1 MRKYSINENYVASNG
16 QQVFNIEKPFV
27 NDTISI
33 FVNGILQVLG
43 ENKDYLTVQDTGK
56 IIFNKP
62 LTEGDIVSVI
72 STIASN
78 KINLE
83 IISSGKADKPNS
95 LYKKYG
101 TVKRFKPN
109 NVYEVQL
116 CLDKDIIK
124 WNFVSHLNPL
134 SEGDIVSVIS
144 TVASKKINLEI
155 ISPGKADKPNAL
167 YKKYGTVK
175 RFKPNNVYEVQ
186 LCLDKDII
194 KWNFISHINPLF
206 VSSKKIWEDIGEFI
220 EGFTERYINSM
231 IYRNSVEVI
240 ELIDELANQEEAI
253 ENVTYEINEDGDYTT
268 TYRAVKNWV
277 KFKTE
282 IELVMAR
289 YYGISYRY
297 GSIRKEIGDISIEKS
312 TKLPYIDNLLD
323 RLKDQF
329 EEADKV
335 IRGLNIVASA
345 VKANDNYSYEDWER
359 TTNF

>member
-1 MRKYSINENYVASNG
+1 MRKYSVNENYVASNE

-27 NDTISI
+27 NDTISV
-33 FVNGILQVLG
+33 FVNGVLQILG
-43 ENKDYLTVQDTGK
+43 EDKDYLTVQDTGK
-56 IIFNKP
+56 VIFNEP
-62 LTEGDIVSVI
+62 LSEGDIVSVI
-72 STIASN
+72 STVASN

-83 IISSGKADKPNS
+83 IISSGKADKPN
-95 LYKKYG
+95 
-101 TVKRFKPN
+101 
-109 NVYEVQL
+109 
-116 CLDKDIIK
+116 
-124 WNFVSHLNPL
+124 
-134 SEGDIVSVIS
+134 
-144 TVASKKINLEI
+144 
-155 ISPGKADKPNAL
+155 AL

-175 RFKPNNVYEVQ
+175 RLKPNNVYEVH

-194 KWNFISHINPLF
+194 KWDFVSHLNPLF

-231 IYRNSVEVI
+231 LYRNSVEVI

-253 ENVTYEINEDGDYTT
+253 ENVTYEINEDGDYIT
-268 TYRAVKNWV
+268 TYRAIKNWV

-297 GSIRKEIGDISIEKS
+297 GSIRKEVGDISIEKS

-335 IRGLNIVASA
+335 IRGLNTVASA
-345 VKANDNYSYEDWER
+345 IKGGNNYSYEDWER

>member
-1 MRKYSINENYVASNG
+1 MRKYSVNENYVASNE

-27 NDTISI
+27 NDTISV
-33 FVNGILQVLG
+33 FVNGVLQVLG
-43 ENKDYLTVQDTGK
+43 EDKDYLTVQDTGK
-56 IIFNKP
+56 VIFN
-62 LTEGDIVSVI
+62 E
-72 STIASN
+72 
-78 KINLE
+78 
-83 IISSGKADKPNS
+83 
-95 LYKKYG
+95 
-101 TVKRFKPN
+101 
-109 NVYEVQL
+109 
-116 CLDKDIIK
+116 
-124 WNFVSHLNPL
+124 PL

-144 TVASKKINLEI
+144 TVASNKINLEI
-155 ISPGKADKPNAL
+155 VSSGKADKPNAL

-175 RFKPNNVYEVQ
+175 RLKPNNVYEVH
-186 LCLDKDII
+186 LCLDKDIV
-194 KWNFISHINPLF
+194 KWNFVSHLNPLF

-231 IYRNSVEVI
+231 LYRNSVEVI
-240 ELIDELANQEEAI
+240 ELIDELANQEEAV
-253 ENVTYEINEDGDYTT
+253 ENVTYEINEDGDYIT
-268 TYRAVKNWV
+268 TYRAIKNWV

-297 GSIRKEIGDISIEKS
+297 GSIRKEVGDISIEKS

-335 IRGLNIVASA
+335 IRGLNTVASA
-345 VKANDNYSYEDWER
+345 IKGGNNYSYEDWER

>member
-1 MRKYSINENYVASNG
+1 MRKYSVNENYVASNE

-27 NDTISI
+27 NDTISV
-33 FVNGILQVLG
+33 FVNGVLQVLG
-43 ENKDYLTVQDTGK
+43 EDKDYLTVQDTGK
-56 IIFNKP
+56 VIFNKP
-62 LTEGDIVSVI
+62 LSEGDIVSVI
-72 STIASN
+72 STVASN

-83 IISSGKADKPNS
+83 IISSGKADKPNA

-101 TVKRFKPN
+101 TVKRLKPN

-116 CLDKDIIK
+116 CLDKDIVK
-124 WNFVSHLNPL
+124 WNFVSHL
-134 SEGDIVSVIS
+134 
-144 TVASKKINLEI
+144 
-155 ISPGKADKPNAL
+155 
-167 YKKYGTVK
+167 
-175 RFKPNNVYEVQ
+175 
-186 LCLDKDII
+186 
-194 KWNFISHINPLF
+194 NPLF

-268 TYRAVKNWV
+268 AYRAIKNWV

-297 GSIRKEIGDISIEKS
+297 GSIRKEVGDISIEKS

-335 IRGLNIVASA
+335 IRGLNTVASA
-345 VKANDNYSYEDWER
+345 IKGGDNYSYEDWER

>member
-1 MRKYSINENYVASNG
+1 MRKYSVNENYVASNE

-27 NDTISI
+27 NDTISV
-33 FVNGILQVLG
+33 FVNGVLQVLG
-43 ENKDYLTVQDTGK
+43 EDKDYLTVQDTGK
-56 IIFNKP
+56 VIFN
-62 LTEGDIVSVI
+62 E
-72 STIASN
+72 
-78 KINLE
+78 
-83 IISSGKADKPNS
+83 
-95 LYKKYG
+95 
-101 TVKRFKPN
+101 
-109 NVYEVQL
+109 
-116 CLDKDIIK
+116 
-124 WNFVSHLNPL
+124 PL

-155 ISPGKADKPNAL
+155 VSSGKADKPNAL

-175 RFKPNNVYEVQ
+175 RLKPNNVYEVH

-194 KWNFISHINPLF
+194 KWNFVSHLNPLF

-231 IYRNSVEVI
+231 LYRNSVEVI
-240 ELIDELANQEEAI
+240 ELIDELANQEEAV

-268 TYRAVKNWV
+268 AYRAVKNWV

-297 GSIRKEIGDISIEKS
+297 GSIRKEVGDISIEKS
-312 TKLPYIDNLLD
+312 TKLPYIDNLLN

-335 IRGLNIVASA
+335 IRGLNTVASA
-345 VKANDNYSYEDWER
+345 IKGGDNYSYEDWER

>member
-1 MRKYSINENYVASNG
+1 MRKYSVNENYVASNE

-27 NDTISI
+27 NDTISV
-33 FVNGILQVLG
+33 FVNGVLQVLG
-43 ENKDYLTVQDTGK
+43 EDKDYLTVQDTGK
-56 IIFNKP
+56 VIFN
-62 LTEGDIVSVI
+62 E
-72 STIASN
+72 
-78 KINLE
+78 
-83 IISSGKADKPNS
+83 
-95 LYKKYG
+95 
-101 TVKRFKPN
+101 
-109 NVYEVQL
+109 
-116 CLDKDIIK
+116 
-124 WNFVSHLNPL
+124 PL

-144 TVASKKINLEI
+144 TVASNKINLEI
-155 ISPGKADKPNAL
+155 VSSGKADKPNAL

-175 RFKPNNVYEVQ
+175 RLKPNNVYEVH

-194 KWNFISHINPLF
+194 KWDFVSHLNPLF

-240 ELIDELANQEEAI
+240 ELIDELANQEEAV
-253 ENVTYEINEDGDYTT
+253 ENVTYEINEDGDYIT
-268 TYRAVKNWV
+268 TYRAIKNWV

-297 GSIRKEIGDISIEKS
+297 GSIRKEVGDISIEKS

-335 IRGLNIVASA
+335 IRGLNTVASA
-345 VKANDNYSYEDWER
+345 IKGGDNYSYEDWER

>member
-1 MRKYSINENYVASNG
+1 MRKYSINENYVASNE
-16 QQVFNIEKPFV
+16 QQVFNIEKSFV
-27 NDTISI
+27 NDTISV
-33 FVNGILQVLG
+33 FVNGVLQVLG
-43 ENKDYLTVQDTGK
+43 EDKDYLTVQDTGK
-56 IIFNKP
+56 VIFN
-62 LTEGDIVSVI
+62 E
-72 STIASN
+72 
-78 KINLE
+78 
-83 IISSGKADKPNS
+83 
-95 LYKKYG
+95 
-101 TVKRFKPN
+101 
-109 NVYEVQL
+109 
-116 CLDKDIIK
+116 
-124 WNFVSHLNPL
+124 PL

-155 ISPGKADKPNAL
+155 VSSGKADKPNAL

-175 RFKPNNVYEVQ
+175 RLKPNNVYEVH

-194 KWNFISHINPLF
+194 KWNFVSHLNPLF

-240 ELIDELANQEEAI
+240 ELIDELANQEEAV

-268 TYRAVKNWV
+268 TYRAIKNWV

-297 GSIRKEIGDISIEKS
+297 GSIRKEVGDISIEKS

-335 IRGLNIVASA
+335 IRGLNTVASA
-345 VKANDNYSYEDWER
+345 IKGGDNYSYEDWER

>member
-1 MRKYSINENYVASNG
+1 MRKYSVNENYVASNE

-27 NDTISI
+27 NDTISV
-33 FVNGILQVLG
+33 FVNGVLQVLG
-43 ENKDYLTVQDTGK
+43 EDKDYLTVQDTGK
-56 IIFNKP
+56 VIFNKP
-62 LTEGDIVSVI
+62 LSEGDIVSVI
-72 STIASN
+72 STVASN

-83 IISSGKADKPNS
+83 IISSGKADKPN
-95 LYKKYG
+95 
-101 TVKRFKPN
+101 
-109 NVYEVQL
+109 
-116 CLDKDIIK
+116 
-124 WNFVSHLNPL
+124 
-134 SEGDIVSVIS
+134 
-144 TVASKKINLEI
+144 
-155 ISPGKADKPNAL
+155 AL

-175 RFKPNNVYEVQ
+175 RLKPNNVYEVH
-186 LCLDKDII
+186 LCLDKDIV
-194 KWNFISHINPLF
+194 KWNFVSHLNPLF

-231 IYRNSVEVI
+231 LYRNSVEVI
-240 ELIDELANQEEAI
+240 ELIDELANQEEAV

-268 TYRAVKNWV
+268 AYRAIKNWV

-297 GSIRKEIGDISIEKS
+297 GSIRKEVGDISIEKS

-335 IRGLNIVASA
+335 IRGLNTVASA
-345 VKANDNYSYEDWER
+345 IKGGDNYSYEDWER

>member
-1 MRKYSINENYVASNG
+1 MRKYSVNENYVASNE

-27 NDTISI
+27 NDTISV

-43 ENKDYLTVQDTGK
+43 EDKDYLTIQDTGK
-56 IIFNKP
+56 VIFNKP
-62 LTEGDIVSVI
+62 LSEDDIVSVI
-72 STIASN
+72 STVASN

-83 IISSGKADKPNS
+83 IISSGKADKPNA

-101 TVKRFKPN
+101 TVKRLKPN
-109 NVYEVQL
+109 NVYEVHL

-124 WNFVSHLNPL
+124 WNFVSHL
-134 SEGDIVSVIS
+134 
-144 TVASKKINLEI
+144 
-155 ISPGKADKPNAL
+155 
-167 YKKYGTVK
+167 
-175 RFKPNNVYEVQ
+175 
-186 LCLDKDII
+186 
-194 KWNFISHINPLF
+194 NPLF

-231 IYRNSVEVI
+231 LYRNSVEVI
-240 ELIDELANQEEAI
+240 ELIDELANQEEAV

-268 TYRAVKNWV
+268 AYRAIKNWV

-297 GSIRKEIGDISIEKS
+297 GSIRKEVGDISIEKS

-329 EEADKV
+329 EEVDKV
-335 IRGLNIVASA
+335 IRGLNTVASA
-345 VKANDNYSYEDWER
+345 IKGGDNYSYEDWER

>member
-1 MRKYSINENYVASNG
+1 MRKYSVNENYVASNE

-27 NDTISI
+27 NDTISV
-33 FVNGILQVLG
+33 FVNGVLQVLG
-43 ENKDYLTVQDTGK
+43 EDKDYLTVQDTGK
-56 IIFNKP
+56 VIFNKP
-62 LTEGDIVSVI
+62 LSEGDIVSVI
-72 STIASN
+72 STVASN

-83 IISSGKADKPNS
+83 IISSGKADKPN
-95 LYKKYG
+95 
-101 TVKRFKPN
+101 
-109 NVYEVQL
+109 
-116 CLDKDIIK
+116 
-124 WNFVSHLNPL
+124 
-134 SEGDIVSVIS
+134 
-144 TVASKKINLEI
+144 
-155 ISPGKADKPNAL
+155 AL

-175 RFKPNNVYEVQ
+175 RLKPNNVYEVH
-186 LCLDKDII
+186 LCLDKDIV
-194 KWNFISHINPLF
+194 KWNFVSHLNPLF

-231 IYRNSVEVI
+231 LYRNSIEVI

-268 TYRAVKNWV
+268 AYRAIKNWV

-297 GSIRKEIGDISIEKS
+297 GSIRKEVGDISIEKS

-335 IRGLNIVASA
+335 IRGLNTVASA
-345 VKANDNYSYEDWER
+345 IKGGDNYSYEDWER

>member
-1 MRKYSINENYVASNG
+1 MRKYSVNENYVASNE

-27 NDTISI
+27 NDTISV
-33 FVNGILQVLG
+33 FVNGVLQVLG
-43 ENKDYLTVQDTGK
+43 EDKDYLTVQDTGK
-56 IIFNKP
+56 VIFNKP
-62 LTEGDIVSVI
+62 LSEGDIVSVI
-72 STIASN
+72 NTVASN

-83 IISSGKADKPNS
+83 IISSGKADKPNA

-101 TVKRFKPN
+101 TVKRLKPN
-109 NVYEVQL
+109 NVYEIQL

-134 SEGDIVSVIS
+134 
-144 TVASKKINLEI
+144 
-155 ISPGKADKPNAL
+155 
-167 YKKYGTVK
+167 
-175 RFKPNNVYEVQ
+175 
-186 LCLDKDII
+186 
-194 KWNFISHINPLF
+194 F
-206 VSSKKIWEDIGEFI
+206 VSSKKVWEDIGEFI

-231 IYRNSVEVI
+231 LYRNSVEVI

-253 ENVTYEINEDGDYTT
+253 ENVTYEINEDGDYIT
-268 TYRAVKNWV
+268 TYRAIKNWV

-297 GSIRKEIGDISIEKS
+297 GSIRKEVGDISIEKS

-335 IRGLNIVASA
+335 IRGLNTVASA
-345 VKANDNYSYEDWER
+345 IKGGDNYSYEDWER

>member
-1 MRKYSINENYVASNG
+1 MRKYSVNENYVASNG

-27 NDTISI
+27 NDTISV
-33 FVNGILQVLG
+33 FVNGILQILG
-43 ENKDYLTVQDTGK
+43 EDKDYLTVQDTGK
-56 IIFNKP
+56 VIFN
-62 LTEGDIVSVI
+62 
-72 STIASN
+72 
-78 KINLE
+78 
-83 IISSGKADKPNS
+83 
-95 LYKKYG
+95 
-101 TVKRFKPN
+101 
-109 NVYEVQL
+109 
-116 CLDKDIIK
+116 
-124 WNFVSHLNPL
+124 NPL

-144 TVASKKINLEI
+144 TVASNKINLEI

-194 KWNFISHINPLF
+194 KWNFISHLNPLF

-253 ENVTYEINEDGDYTT
+253 ENVTYKINEDGDYTT

-335 IRGLNIVASA
+335 IRGLNTVASA
-345 VKANDNYSYEDWER
+345 IKGGDNYSYEDWER

>member
-43 ENKDYLTVQDTGK
+43 EDKDYLTVQDTSK

-62 LTEGDIVSVI
+62 LAEGDIVSVI

-134 SEGDIVSVIS
+134 
-144 TVASKKINLEI
+144 
-155 ISPGKADKPNAL
+155 
-167 YKKYGTVK
+167 
-175 RFKPNNVYEVQ
+175 
-186 LCLDKDII
+186 
-194 KWNFISHINPLF
+194 FI
-206 VSSKKIWEDIGEFI
+206 SSKKIWEDIGEFI

-240 ELIDELANQEEAI
+240 ELIDELTNQEEAI
-253 ENVTYEINEDGDYTT
+253 ENVTYETNEDGDYIT
-268 TYRAVKNWV
+268 TYRAVRNWV

-297 GSIRKEIGDISIEKS
+297 GSTRKEVGDISIEKS

-323 RLKDQF
+323 RIKDQF

-335 IRGLNIVASA
+335 IRGLNNIASA
-345 VKANDNYSYEDWER
+345 VKAGTNYSYEDWER

>member
-1 MRKYSINENYVASNG
+1 MRKYSVNENYVASNE

-27 NDTISI
+27 NDTISV
-33 FVNGILQVLG
+33 FVNGVLQVLG
-43 ENKDYLTVQDTGK
+43 EDKDYLTVQDTGK
-56 IIFNKP
+56 VIFN
-62 LTEGDIVSVI
+62 E
-72 STIASN
+72 
-78 KINLE
+78 
-83 IISSGKADKPNS
+83 
-95 LYKKYG
+95 
-101 TVKRFKPN
+101 
-109 NVYEVQL
+109 
-116 CLDKDIIK
+116 
-124 WNFVSHLNPL
+124 PL

-155 ISPGKADKPNAL
+155 VSSGKADKPNAL

-175 RFKPNNVYEVQ
+175 RLKPNNVYEVH

-194 KWNFISHINPLF
+194 KWNFVSHLNPLF

-231 IYRNSVEVI
+231 LYRNSVEVI
-240 ELIDELANQEEAI
+240 ELIDELANQEEVV

-268 TYRAVKNWV
+268 TYRAIKNWV

-297 GSIRKEIGDISIEKS
+297 GSIRKEVGDISIEKS

-335 IRGLNIVASA
+335 IRGLNTVASA
-345 VKANDNYSYEDWER
+345 IKGGDNYSYEDWER

>member
-1 MRKYSINENYVASNG
+1 MRKYSINENYVASNE

-27 NDTISI
+27 NDTISV
-33 FVNGILQVLG
+33 FVNGVLQVLG
-43 ENKDYLTVQDTGK
+43 EDKDYLTVQDTGK
-56 IIFNKP
+56 VIFNKP
-62 LTEGDIVSVI
+62 LSEGDIVSVI
-72 STIASN
+72 STVASN

-83 IISSGKADKPNS
+83 IISSGKADKPN
-95 LYKKYG
+95 
-101 TVKRFKPN
+101 
-109 NVYEVQL
+109 
-116 CLDKDIIK
+116 
-124 WNFVSHLNPL
+124 
-134 SEGDIVSVIS
+134 
-144 TVASKKINLEI
+144 
-155 ISPGKADKPNAL
+155 AL

-175 RFKPNNVYEVQ
+175 RLKPNNVYEVH

-194 KWNFISHINPLF
+194 KWDFVSHLNPLF

-231 IYRNSVEVI
+231 LYRNSVEVI
-240 ELIDELANQEEAI
+240 ELIDELANQEEAV
-253 ENVTYEINEDGDYTT
+253 ENVTYEINEDGDYIT
-268 TYRAVKNWV
+268 TYRAIKNWV

-297 GSIRKEIGDISIEKS
+297 GSIRKEVGDISIEKS

-335 IRGLNIVASA
+335 IRGLNTVASA
-345 VKANDNYSYEDWER
+345 IKGGDNYSYEDWER

>member
-1 MRKYSINENYVASNG
+1 MRKYSVNENYVASNE
-16 QQVFNIEKPFV
+16 QQVFSIEKPFV
-27 NDTISI
+27 NDTISV
-33 FVNGILQVLG
+33 FVNGVLQILG
-43 ENKDYLTVQDTGK
+43 EDKDYLTVQDTGK
-56 IIFNKP
+56 VIFN
-62 LTEGDIVSVI
+62 E
-72 STIASN
+72 
-78 KINLE
+78 
-83 IISSGKADKPNS
+83 
-95 LYKKYG
+95 
-101 TVKRFKPN
+101 
-109 NVYEVQL
+109 
-116 CLDKDIIK
+116 
-124 WNFVSHLNPL
+124 PL

-155 ISPGKADKPNAL
+155 ISSGKADKPNAL

-175 RFKPNNVYEVQ
+175 RLKPNNVYEVH

-194 KWNFISHINPLF
+194 KWNFVSHLNPLF

-240 ELIDELANQEEAI
+240 ELIDELANQEEAV
-253 ENVTYEINEDGDYTT
+253 ENVTYEIDEDGDYTI
-268 TYRAVKNWV
+268 TYRAIKNWV

-297 GSIRKEIGDISIEKS
+297 GSIRKEVGDISIEKS

-335 IRGLNIVASA
+335 IRGLNTVASA
-345 VKANDNYSYEDWER
+345 IKGGDNYSYEDWER

>member
-1 MRKYSINENYVASNG
+1 MRKYSINENYVASNE

-27 NDTISI
+27 NDTISV
-33 FVNGILQVLG
+33 FVNGVLQVLG
-43 ENKDYLTVQDTGK
+43 EDKDYLTVQDTGK
-56 IIFNKP
+56 VIFN
-62 LTEGDIVSVI
+62 E
-72 STIASN
+72 
-78 KINLE
+78 
-83 IISSGKADKPNS
+83 
-95 LYKKYG
+95 
-101 TVKRFKPN
+101 
-109 NVYEVQL
+109 
-116 CLDKDIIK
+116 
-124 WNFVSHLNPL
+124 PL

-144 TVASKKINLEI
+144 TVASNKINLEI
-155 ISPGKADKPNAL
+155 VSSGKADKPNAL

-175 RFKPNNVYEVQ
+175 RLKPNNVYEVQ
-186 LCLDKDII
+186 LCLDKDIV
-194 KWNFISHINPLF
+194 KWNFVSHLNPLF

-231 IYRNSVEVI
+231 LYRNSVEVI
-240 ELIDELANQEEAI
+240 ELIDELANQEEAV

-268 TYRAVKNWV
+268 AYRAIKNWV

-297 GSIRKEIGDISIEKS
+297 GSIRKEVGDISIEKS

-335 IRGLNIVASA
+335 IRGLNTVASA
-345 VKANDNYSYEDWER
+345 IKGGDNYSYEDWER